1 MIKELTLEKL
11 FPYADKNLKEDLV
24 SFSQPVSLKKGTMI
38 GYPGA
43 VCELV
48 PIVLEGSIKVY
59 FTAENGREIFLY
71 RIGRGET
78 CILTNLSVLKKVPYP
93 AYAVCEE
100 DVWVK

>member
-1 MIKELTLEKL
+1 
-11 FPYADKNLKEDLV
+11 
-24 SFSQPVSLKKGTMI
+24 MI